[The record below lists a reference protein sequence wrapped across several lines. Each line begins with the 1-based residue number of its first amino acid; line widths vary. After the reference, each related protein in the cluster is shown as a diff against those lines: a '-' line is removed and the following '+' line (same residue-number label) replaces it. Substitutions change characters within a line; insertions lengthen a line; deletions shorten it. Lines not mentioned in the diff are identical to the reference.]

1 MNEEEL
7 IKRYEVVTDCWK
19 FLKEH
24 CRIED
29 SDDYWQK
36 VLDESNKLYEKH
48 GKTAFV
54 KEQVVS
60 VVNELDRYF
69 KEKNGGKIYEQK
81 RSIRN

>member
-1 MNEEEL
+1 MNKEEL
-7 IKRYEVVTDCWK
+7 MKRYEVIADCWK

-36 VLDESNKLYEKH
+36 VVDESNKLYEKY
-48 GKTAFV
+48 GETEFA
-54 KEQVVS
+54 KEQFLS

-69 KEKNGGKIYEQK
+69 RENGGKTNE
-81 RSIRN
+81 